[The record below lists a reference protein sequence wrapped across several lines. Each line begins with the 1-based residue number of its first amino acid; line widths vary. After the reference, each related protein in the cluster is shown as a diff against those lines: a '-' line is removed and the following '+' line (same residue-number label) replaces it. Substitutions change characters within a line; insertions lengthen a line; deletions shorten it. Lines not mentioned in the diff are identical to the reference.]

1 VDISIN
7 EMLKINHA
15 CVTMAVGYNFSR
27 KAKKT
32 AASSPGTKPG
42 LATEVL

>member
-1 VDISIN
+1 VDVSIN
-7 EMLKINHA
+7 EMLNINHA
-15 CVTMAVGYNFSR
+15 FIPKAVGYNFSR

-32 AASSPGTKPG
+32 AASSPGTEPG